1 MSRHLLSVLAFVL
14 ATFLTQAVSHFG
26 VNAEHYRAVAHLRA
40 EPIFPLG
47 IVAMLIQ
54 GSVLSYLFVHTR
66 LPRHGLG
73 DAVLFAWLP
82 GAFLVSYIALA
93 EAAKYRVPQ
102 IGPWIAVEAIA
113 GFAQFTI
120 YGILLGL
127 IHRKSEQKLAGTG
140 SAT

>member
-1 MSRHLLSVLAFVL
+1 MLRHLLSVLAFVL
-14 ATFLTQAVSHFG
+14 ATFLTQAASHFG

-40 EPIFPLG
+40 QPIFPLG
-47 IVAMLIQ
+47 ILAMLIQ
-54 GSVLSYLFVHTR
+54 GSVLSYLYDRTR
-66 LPRHGLG
+66 FARQSVQG
-73 DAVLFAWLP
+73 AIQFAWLA
-82 GAFLVSYIALA
+82 GGFLVSYIALA

-102 IGPWIAVEAIA
+102 IGSWIAVEAIA

>member
-1 MSRHLLSVLAFVL
+1 MSRHLLSVLAFIL
-14 ATFLTQAVSHFG
+14 ATFVTQAASHFG

-47 IVAMLIQ
+47 MLAMLIQ
-54 GSVLSYLFVHTR
+54 GSVLSYLYVRTR
-66 LPRHGLG
+66 FARHSVR
-73 DAVLFAWLP
+73 DAVLFAWLA
-82 GAFLVSYIALA
+82 GGFLVSYIALA

-102 IGPWIAVEAIA
+102 IGSWIAVEAIA

-127 IHRKSEQKLAGTG
+127 IHRQGSLEVAGARSET
-140 SAT
+140 